1 MSLNTIE
8 YAKIFQ
14 AELDKQLVEGA
25 TSGWMEENARQVIYN
40 GGNEIK
46 MPKMSLQ
53 GLGDYDRDSGYV
65 DGAITYSFQT
75 MKLTKDR
82 GRRFRLD
89 AIDVDESGFALA
101 AANVAS
107 EFQRTKVIP
116 EVDAYRYSTL
126 AELAEVKKEYSPAVG
141 SVLSALMSDIG
152 EISDVTGGED
162 GLVVTIARPVYDLL
176 MSSSQIVKHLD
187 ISQFKQGEIDFS
199 VKTINGVPVIPVSSA
214 RMKSKYT
221 YLSDGM
227 GGFSPTEDAVS
238 INWIICPKSAPIA
251 VSKTDNIKIISP
263 EINQF
268 ADAWDIDYRKYHDL
282 FLPEQRRSAVAVS
295 LMK

>member
-1 MSLNTIE
+1 
-8 YAKIFQ
+8 
-14 AELDKQLVEGA
+14 
-25 TSGWMEENARQVIYN
+25 
-40 GGNEIK
+40 
-46 MPKMSLQ
+46 MPKMSLP

-176 MSSSQIVKHLD
+176 MSSSKL
-187 ISQFKQGEIDFS
+187 
-199 VKTINGVPVIPVSSA
+199 
-214 RMKSKYT
+214 
-221 YLSDGM
+221 
-227 GGFSPTEDAVS
+227 
-238 INWIICPKSAPIA
+238 
-251 VSKTDNIKIISP
+251 
-263 EINQF
+263 
-268 ADAWDIDYRKYHDL
+268 
-282 FLPEQRRSAVAVS
+282 
-295 LMK
+295 